1 VDVGPDDG
9 SLEGSDDVVLVGWMD
24 GEVDGPVELASA
36 SNEGLDDGN
45 TVGLND
51 GPEGATV
58 GPNVGASSVPE

>member
-1 VDVGPDDG
+1 MVFVGR
-9 SLEGSDDVVLVGWMD
+9 MD
-24 GEVDGPVELASA
+24 GAVEGPVELASA